1 MADLTMEEKATNF
14 ETMLHIQ
21 QVQALLLMC
30 SNDLQQRCLTHD
42 QSKLGPPEVNTFVE
56 YTPKLKASTYGSEEY
71 KGFLEAM
78 KPALDHHYANNQH
91 HPEHFQNGI
100 KDMTLLD
107 LLEMIC
113 DWYAATKRHADGDIF
128 KSIELN
134 ADRFGYGDPL
144 RQIFINTARALGAE
158 NAPDA

>member
-56 YTPKLKASTYGSEEY
+56 YTPKLKASTYGSDEY

-91 HPEHFQNGI
+91 HPEHFKNGI